1 MNENNN
7 KNNMT
12 NKKKA
17 TESEPQLPAKI
28 KKAKTNCNNNLNTSV
43 DSTLS
48 IGTSGIEN
56 RISPDELI
64 DESQS
69 KKSIPPV
76 DKDYRIVTNYANGQ
90 PSANDLDCIA
100 CHFDFPFGSREEA
113 ENHAINELELP
124 KGIFSIVEID
134 PLNSQM
140 CARSERQIS
149 DETWRLVDIVWYH
162 RCYLSIVAECEDDAK
177 LLPDG
182 VLAYAKKVEARLSK
196 KDLRPMSDFDWGM
209 INGKLSALRWVHG
222 DEWDYLDT

>member
-1 MNENNN
+1 
-7 KNNMT
+7 MT
-12 NKKKA
+12 HKTKA
-17 TESEPQLPAKI
+17 TGSKPKLPAKSSQ
-28 KKAKTNCNNNLNTSV
+28 AKDKCNDNLNTSE

-48 IGTSGIEN
+48 IGDAGIDNKTLPE
-56 RISPDELI
+56 ELI
-64 DESQS
+64 DVSQS

-113 ENHAINELELP
+113 ENHAINQLELS

-134 PLNSQM
+134 PINSQM

-162 RCYLSIVAECEDDAK
+162 RCYLQVVAECEDDG
-177 LLPDG
+177 LPVDEEMIAAG
-182 VLAYAKKVEARLSK
+182 KKVEARLSK
-196 KDLRPMSDFDWGM
+196 KDLRPMSTFEWGM

-222 DEWDYLDT
+222 NEWDYLDT